1 MVWKNFPV
9 CRQGSRVGTRE
20 TSNTNILLIMNELSF
35 TTDKKLYIISWCGE
49 IAQFTGKTPV
59 LALGNKYYDV
69 LPPIFF
75 EGKEALVQAV
85 KRKKAISIKGHRI
98 PCLFSH
104 INADIEIYP
113 RKSSNGDVKQVDVTL
128 NVSSACSVVHQLNQS
143 QQFINI
149 GKTASTLAHGVR
161 NPLNAI
167 KGAVVYLSE
176 KYSHEEPLVEFTKIM
191 QEEISRLESFITKFL
206 SASIA
211 DMEVSATNINSVL
224 KKIQVFTSLQM
235 HTRNIQADFD
245 LGETM
250 PIMINAFHL
259 EQIILNVINNAID
272 AMKYGGRLKVRT
284 FNETKSVDQYVV
296 IEISDTGPGMADR
309 KINGLA
315 PRSGDAGRGFGLLIT
330 YEILKYY
337 RGHIKIDSKKDTG
350 TTVRLYIP
358 CRDAKEK
365 QL

>member
-1 MVWKNFPV
+1 
-9 CRQGSRVGTRE
+9 
-20 TSNTNILLIMNELSF
+20 MNKLSF
-35 TTDKKLYIISWCGE
+35 STDNKLCITSWCGE
-49 IAQFTGKTPV
+49 IVRFTGKTPL

-69 LPPIFF
+69 LPLICFK
-75 EGKEALVQAV
+75 GKDALAQAV
-85 KRKKAISIKGHRI
+85 KKKETVSIKGHRI
-98 PCLFSH
+98 HCLFSH
-104 INADIEIYP
+104 INTDVEIYP
-113 RKSSNGDVKQVDVTL
+113 RNSSNGDVTELDVTL
-128 NVSSACSVVHQLNQS
+128 YVSSACSVVHQLNQS

-167 KGAVVYLSE
+167 KGAVVYLGE

-211 DMEVSATNINSVL
+211 DMGVSAIDINSVL

-272 AMKYGGRLKVRT
+272 AMKHGGRLKVRT
-284 FNETKSVDQYVV
+284 FNETNSVDQYAVV
-296 IEISDTGPGMADR
+296 EISDTGPGMPDR
-309 KINGLA
+309 KINGLG

-337 RGHIKIDSKKDTG
+337 RGHIQIDSKKDTG

-358 CRDAKEK
+358 CSGAKET
-365 QL
+365 QP

>member
-1 MVWKNFPV
+1 
-9 CRQGSRVGTRE
+9 
-20 TSNTNILLIMNELSF
+20 MNELSF
-35 TTDKKLYIISWCGE
+35 SIDDKLCIISWGGE
-49 IAQFTGKTPV
+49 IARFTGKTPV
-59 LALGNKYYDV
+59 SALGNKYYDV
-69 LPPIFF
+69 LPPISF
-75 EGKEALVQAV
+75 EGKDALAQAV
-85 KRKKAISIKGHRI
+85 KKKKAVSIKGHRI

-104 INADIEIYP
+104 INADIEINP
-113 RKSSNGDVKQVDVTL
+113 RKSSSGDVKQVDVTL
-128 NVSSACSVVHQLNQS
+128 YVASACSVVHQFNQS

-149 GKTASTLAHGVR
+149 GKTASTLAHSVR

-176 KYSHEEPLVEFTKIM
+176 KYSQEEPLVEFTKIM
-191 QEEISRLESFITKFL
+191 QEEISRLENHITKFL

-211 DMEVSATNINSVL
+211 DMEVSATDINSVL

-235 HTRNIQADFD
+235 HTRNIQAEFD

-259 EQIILNVINNAID
+259 EQIILNVINNALD
-272 AMKYGGRLKVRT
+272 AMKRGGRLKVRT
-284 FNETKSVDQYVV
+284 FNETKSVDRYAV

-309 KINGLA
+309 KINGLV
-315 PRSGDAGRGFGLLIT
+315 PRSSDAGRGFGLVIT

-337 RGHIKIDSKKDTG
+337 RGDVKIDSNKDTG

-358 CRDAKEK
+358 SPGAKER

>member
-1 MVWKNFPV
+1 
-9 CRQGSRVGTRE
+9 
-20 TSNTNILLIMNELSF
+20 MNKLSF
-35 TTDKKLYIISWCGE
+35 STDNKLCIISWAEE
-49 IAQFTGKTPV
+49 IARFTGKAPASV
-59 LALGNKYYDV
+59 LGNKYYDV
-69 LPPIFF
+69 LPPISF
-75 EGKEALVQAV
+75 EGKDALAQAV
-85 KRKKAISIKGHRI
+85 KKNKIISLKSHRI

-104 INADIEIYP
+104 IDLDIEIHP
-113 RKSSNGDVKQVDVTL
+113 RKSSNGDGDVKQVDVTID
-128 NVSSACSVVHQLNQS
+128 VSSVCSVVQQFNQS

-149 GKTASTLAHGVR
+149 GKTASALAHGVR

-191 QEEISRLESFITKFL
+191 QEEIFRLESFITKFL
-206 SASIA
+206 SGSIA
-211 DMEVSATNINSVL
+211 DADMEASAADINSML

-245 LGETM
+245 LGEIM
-250 PIMINAFHL
+250 PGKINAFHL

-272 AMKYGGRLKVRT
+272 AMKHGGRLKVRT
-284 FNETKSVDQYVV
+284 FNEIESADQYVV

-309 KINGLA
+309 EINGFV
-315 PRSGDAGRGFGLLIT
+315 PRSGNAGRGFGLLIA

-350 TTVRLYIP
+350 TTVRLYTP
-358 CRDAKEK
+358 AATQER